1 MQDKSAAIL
10 LSKSLKSPSA
20 EETLGLSDDDLI
32 ILYEIFMHINSHCGI
47 DLYNYRLSTVIRRIH
62 RRMTINGYRNFKD
75 YYRFMLNGSDETN
88 LLYRDILIG
97 VTSFFRDKKA
107 FTSLYANA
115 LPIIFSNPGKLI
127 NVWNIGCS
135 TGEETYTLAMI
146 FNDYMEQNNI
156 HKTIKIL
163 ATDSNSHSINI
174 ADKGVYST
182 KSKIHLTDTQLSKY
196 FTLHDDKYHVKP
208 ILKSMIHFNVHDIIT
223 DKYYSNFD
231 LIVCRNLLIYF
242 RNDLQTRLI
251 PLLIGSVR
259 HKGILFLG
267 PAESIGANHNSTV
280 TLDKYRN
287 IYQVV
292 KT

>member
-156 HKTIKIL
+156 HKTI
-163 ATDSNSHSINI
+163 
-174 ADKGVYST
+174 
-182 KSKIHLTDTQLSKY
+182 
-196 FTLHDDKYHVKP
+196 
-208 ILKSMIHFNVHDIIT
+208 
-223 DKYYSNFD
+223 
-231 LIVCRNLLIYF
+231 
-242 RNDLQTRLI
+242 
-251 PLLIGSVR
+251 
-259 HKGILFLG
+259 
-267 PAESIGANHNSTV
+267 
-280 TLDKYRN
+280 
-287 IYQVV
+287 
-292 KT
+292 